1 MNRIV
6 IGCCL
11 AALLAACD
19 ERPAGVPAGL
29 YQRYGEFGAPK
40 ILYRCGDTVAYSA
53 AMTTARTYNR
63 LVDDARGACPAKF
76 TLLHGQQ

>member
-6 IGCCL
+6 ILCCL

-29 YQRYGEFGAPK
+29 YQRYAEFGAPK
-40 ILYRCGDTVAYSA
+40 ILYRCGDKVAYSA
-53 AMTTARTYNR
+53 AMTSAWTYNR
-63 LVDDARGACPAKF
+63 IVEDARGACQGKF